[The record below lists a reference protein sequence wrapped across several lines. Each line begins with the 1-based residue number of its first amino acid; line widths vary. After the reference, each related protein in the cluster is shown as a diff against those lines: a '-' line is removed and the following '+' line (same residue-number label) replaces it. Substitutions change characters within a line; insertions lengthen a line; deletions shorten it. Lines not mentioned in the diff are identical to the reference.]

1 MAIKRM
7 PSALFVKEL
16 VAALNRKDGYIMASY
31 GQNPRTG
38 YLDLSVP
45 DSRCKSAWKENGW
58 YYNQYSGKQRTQALT
73 WRKKCTR
80 VWDCNGMAE
89 GIYEIFSGVCINARA
104 RNNYASWCG
113 IKGSGIIPA
122 KYRVPGAAVFWSNAP
137 KDKPTS
143 GNIHHVAYL
152 WKPVKE
158 GHPEGDWYII
168 EARGVMYGVVS
179 GKLLSRKPNFWGLMD
194 KYFDYSGEAVAD
206 IPAADTII
214 VTPILG
220 SRILRNGD
228 EGADVKEMQT
238 GLIRLGYDLGKW
250 GADGDFGDA
259 TEMAVKNFQR
269 DNGLET
275 DGEFGPLS
283 LAAYTKALA
292 ALDKPADNPKY
303 VVIDGGNC
311 YVRTAPNTT
320 GKALGVAHEGDK
332 LVFGGSIDEE
342 TRWLLVQ
349 YTPKGANT
357 PTNGWVSPKYGRLA
371 E

>member
-1 MAIKRM
+1 MAKRM
-7 PSALFVKEL
+7 PSALFVREL
-16 VAALNRKDGYIMASY
+16 EAALNRMDGYIMASY

-45 DSRCKSAWKENGW
+45 DSKCKSSWKENGW
-58 YYNQYSGKQRTQALT
+58 YYSQYSGSQRTQALK

-89 GIYEIFSGVCINARA
+89 GIYEIYSGVCINARA

-113 IKGSGIIPA
+113 IKGKGIIPA
-122 KYRVPGAAVFWSNAP
+122 KYRVPGAAVFWGSSA
-137 KDKPTS
+137 S
-143 GNIHHVAYL
+143 SIHHVAYL
-152 WKPVKE
+152 WKPVKA

-179 GKLLSRKPNFWGLMD
+179 AKLLSRKPNYWGLMD
-194 KYFDYSGEAVAD
+194 KYFDYSGEAMAETPQTQTV
-206 IPAADTII
+206 I
-214 VTPILG
+214 VVPTLG
-220 SRILRNGD
+220 SRMLRNGD
-228 EGADVKEMQT
+228 EGADVKDMQT

-259 TEMAVKNFQR
+259 TEMAVKKFQL
-269 DNGLET
+269 DHGLEA

-283 LAAYTKALA
+283 LAAYTKALN
-292 ALDKPADNPKY
+292 ALDKPVDAPKY
-303 VVIDGGNC
+303 VVIEGGNC

-320 GKALGVAHEGDK
+320 GKVLGVAYAGDK

-349 YTPKGANT
+349 YTPKGEKA

>member
-45 DSRCKSAWKENGW
+45 DSKCKSAWKENGW
-58 YYNQYSGKQRTQALT
+58 YYTQYSGKQRTQALT

-113 IKGSGIIPA
+113 VKGKGIIPT
-122 KYRVPGAAVFWSNAP
+122 KYRVPGAAVFWSN
-137 KDKPTS
+137 S
-143 GNIHHVAYL
+143 GASSIHHVAYL

-194 KYFDYSGEAVAD
+194 KYFDYENEAVTEA
-206 IPAADTII
+206 PAETVI
-214 VTPILG
+214 VAPTLG

-228 EGADVKEMQT
+228 EGADVKEMQS

-259 TEMAVKNFQR
+259 TEQAVIAFQR
-269 DNGLET
+269 DHGLDD

-283 LAAYTKALA
+283 LAACTAALA

-303 VVIDGGNC
+303 VVIEGGNC

-320 GKALGVAHEGDK
+320 GKKLGVAHAGDK

-342 TRWLLVQ
+342 TRWLLVE
-349 YTPKGANT
+349 YNGK
-357 PTNGWVSPKYGRLA
+357 NGWVSPKYGRLTD
-371 E
+371 

>member
-31 GQNPRTG
+31 GQIPRTG

-45 DSRCKSAWKENGW
+45 DSKCKSSWKENGW
-58 YYNQYSGKQRTQALT
+58 YYTQYSGSQRTQALS

-89 GIYEIFSGVCINARA
+89 GIYEIYSGVCNNARA
-104 RNNYASWCG
+104 RNNYASWCSV
-113 IKGSGIIPA
+113 KCSGIIPA
-122 KYRVPGAAVFWSNAP
+122 KYRVPGAAVFWSN
-137 KDKPTS
+137 S
-143 GNIHHVAYL
+143 GASNIHHVAYL

-179 GKLLSRKPNFWGLMD
+179 GKLLSRKPNYWGLMD

-206 IPAADTII
+206 APVIEPVI
-214 VTPILG
+214 VAPTLG
-220 SRILRNGD
+220 SRILRNGS

-259 TEMAVKNFQR
+259 TEMAVKTFQR
-269 DNGLET
+269 DNSLEV

-283 LAAYTKALA
+283 LAAFIKALST
-292 ALDKPADNPKY
+292 LDKPVDAPKH
-303 VVIDGGNC
+303 VVIEGGNC

-320 GKALGVAHEGDK
+320 GKALGVAHAGDK

-342 TRWLLVQ
+342 TRWLLVE
-349 YTPKGANT
+349 YKGQ
-357 PTNGWVSPKYGRLA
+357 NGWVSPKYGRLA
-371 E
+371 D